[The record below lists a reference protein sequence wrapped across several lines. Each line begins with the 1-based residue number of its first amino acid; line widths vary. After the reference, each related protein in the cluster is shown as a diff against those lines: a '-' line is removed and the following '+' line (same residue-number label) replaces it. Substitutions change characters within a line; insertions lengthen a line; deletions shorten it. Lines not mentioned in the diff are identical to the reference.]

1 MENKENILIEENFGL
16 YKTDIQKITN
26 VFEKFSEI
34 EEVILYGS
42 RAKGNF
48 KKYSDID
55 LSLVGQNLT
64 QKLLFTVA
72 LALDQLMLPYLFDLN
87 ILKKISNEELLNH
100 ISRVG
105 KVFYSKP

>member
-16 YKTDIQKITN
+16 YETDIQKITN

-64 QKLLFTVA
+64 QKLLFTVE
-72 LALDQLMLPYLFDLN
+72 LALDQLMLPYQFDLN

>member
-16 YKTDIQKITN
+16 YETDVQKITD

-55 LSLVGQNLT
+55 FCVLGENLG
-64 QKLLFTVA
+64 QKLLFEIE
-72 LALDQLMLPYLFDLN
+72 LSLDDLMLPYVFDLN
-87 ILKKISNEELLNH
+87 LMNRISNSELLQH

-105 KVFYSKP
+105 KIFYQKS